1 MDKIIQATPL
11 DNYEIDIITSSG
23 IHGVF
28 DVKPYIKGEYFE
40 ELLDVD
46 FVNANEGFIVD
57 NTGKMYKTTNGGAA
71 WSTINLA
78 TTFSKIQ
85 FLVT

>member
-46 FVNANEGFIVD
+46 YFKLVRPFNYCITWPNEQDFSSDTIIH
-57 NTGKMYKTTNGGAA
+57 KMRLKKQALIYPPLN
-71 WSTINLA
+71 
-78 TTFSKIQ
+78 
-85 FLVT
+85 